1 MCMHLN
7 EEFFLQIFMS
17 DSIYLFNN
25 KYAQIFFI
33 ALNIILKIMKS
44 DSCNFIY
51 TYLYMYIV

>member
-1 MCMHLN
+1 MCMHFY

-17 DSIYLFNN
+17 DNIYLFNN